1 VAYWSQQEVTTRV
14 SNCGESKGF
23 RRNKY
28 GQIMLSYG
36 FENPQQAMLNSVG
49 RQSLETDEEESEL
62 ITWTSGVCRLC
73 ESEDGDSSTKEVGD
87 CNICRKHQDEFDS
100 GKRK

>member
-1 VAYWSQQEVTTRV
+1 
-14 SNCGESKGF
+14 
-23 RRNKY
+23 
-28 GQIMLSYG
+28 MLSYG

-49 RQSLETDEEESEL
+49 GQSLETDEEESEL